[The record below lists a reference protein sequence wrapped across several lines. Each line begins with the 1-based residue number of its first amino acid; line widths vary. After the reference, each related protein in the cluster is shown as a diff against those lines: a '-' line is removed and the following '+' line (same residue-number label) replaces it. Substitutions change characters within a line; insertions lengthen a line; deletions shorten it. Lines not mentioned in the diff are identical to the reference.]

1 MAARLSPSSSIDD
14 ATSTSGSSSS
24 IGYMEHTVSKLDTL
38 AGVAIK
44 YGVEVADIKRLNALT
59 TDFQMYALKTLRIPL
74 QGKHSPSAAAHK
86 NSSGLTRYASSS
98 VDRGLQYL
106 ASGSQSTSNNGI
118 RYRSPEKRAPTS
130 AMGLLRGYY
139 GLASMTGAGAEGTE
153 MDVYKTDAEFLY
165 EDQPHVPHVKLALS
179 AHNRRHS
186 TGGHR
191 EFSAF
196 GFAES
201 CGNQLNALWSSPTP
215 EKHASDSCL
224 LMTPSKDPLPN
235 GEIEVVN
242 EAAERQMNGRSVRR
256 RSKNEMGSDE
266 VMNVRERVT
275 LLMKGST
282 SRPKELTA
290 NLPLPR
296 PGLSTFSNGSQNSS
310 DGVGA
315 SSGMK
320 ASGAAVRGSKGAAD
334 SLISKVRRSAGA
346 TSLQEVGSII
356 TGSPSVL
363 SPALPGPSSA
373 LEGLTSA
380 VRRSKAALD

>member
-1 MAARLSPSSSIDD
+1 VTDMAARLSPSSSIDD
-14 ATSTSGSSSS
+14 ATSTSGSST

-86 NSSGLTRYASSS
+86 NSSGLTRY
-98 VDRGLQYL
+98 
-106 ASGSQSTSNNGI
+106 
-118 RYRSPEKRAPTS
+118 RSPEKRAPTS

-139 GLASMTGAGAEGTE
+139 GLASMTGAGGEGTE

-186 TGGHR
+186 TGGQR

-215 EKHASDSCL
+215 EKLGSDSCL

-296 PGLSTFSNGSQNSS
+296 PGLSTSSNGSQNNS
-310 DGVGA
+310 DGVGT

-346 TSLQEVGSII
+346 TSLQEAGSII
-356 TGSPSVL
+356 TASPSVH
-363 SPALPGPSSA
+363 SPALPGPSSV
-373 LEGLTSA
+373 LEGLTST

>member
-14 ATSTSGSSSS
+14 ATSTSGSSSSS

-59 TDFQMYALKTLRIPL
+59 TDYQMYALKTLRIPL

-86 NSSGLTRYASSS
+86 NSSGLTRYGSSS

-106 ASGSQSTSNNGI
+106 ASASQSTSNNGI

-165 EDQPHVPHVKLALS
+165 EYQPH
-179 AHNRRHS
+179 
-186 TGGHR
+186 
-191 EFSAF
+191 
-196 GFAES
+196 
-201 CGNQLNALWSSPTP
+201 LNALWSSPTP

-275 LLMKGST
+275 LLMKGSA
-282 SRPKELTA
+282 SRPKEPTA

-346 TSLQEVGSII
+346 TSLQEVRSIV
-356 TGSPSVL
+356 TASPSVL
-363 SPALPGPSSA
+363 SPALPGPSSV

>member
-1 MAARLSPSSSIDD
+1 MDLKNVNAHLSLSGNLIDNMAARLSPSSSIDD
-14 ATSTSGSSSS
+14 ATSTSGSSS

-86 NSSGLTRYASSS
+86 NSSALTR
-98 VDRGLQYL
+98 
-106 ASGSQSTSNNGI
+106 GSQSTSNNGI

-139 GLASMTGAGAEGTE
+139 GLASMTGAGGEGTE

-165 EDQPHVPHVKLALS
+165 EDQPHMPH
-179 AHNRRHS
+179 
-186 TGGHR
+186 
-191 EFSAF
+191 
-196 GFAES
+196 
-201 CGNQLNALWSSPTP
+201 LNALWSSPTP
-215 EKHASDSCL
+215 EQHASDSCL

-282 SRPKELTA
+282 SRPKEPTA

-296 PGLSTFSNGSQNSS
+296 PGLSTSSNGSQNNS

-315 SSGMK
+315 SSGTK

-346 TSLQEVGSII
+346 TILQEAGSIS
-356 TGSPSVL
+356 TASPSVL
-363 SPALPGPSSA
+363 SPALLGPSSV